1 MIIEAMKLAFD
12 ALETYGPDYMHGLP
26 KKHYTKA
33 LRQATEQAEKQKSD
47 EALLRQAFDAI
58 VNVLSGAD
66 YDDPYA
72 SLKEAAKALSDRLGG
87 GLK

>member
-1 MIIEAMKLAFD
+1 MKLEHCSRASCVEIIESL
-12 ALETYGPDYMHGLP
+12 
-26 KKHYTKA
+26 
-33 LRQATEQAEKQKSD
+33 QKTLGSLVDRRDKD
-47 EALLRQAFDAI
+47 EELLRQAFDAI
-58 VNVLSGAD
+58 VNVLAGAD

>member
-1 MIIEAMKLAFD
+1 MKLEHCSRASCVQIIESL
-12 ALETYGPDYMHGLP
+12 
-26 KKHYTKA
+26 
-33 LRQATEQAEKQKSD
+33 QKTCGAHTDRLNKD
-47 EALLRQAFDAI
+47 EELLRQAFDAI
-58 VNVLSGAD
+58 VNVLAGAD

>member
-1 MIIEAMKLAFD
+1 MKLEHCSRASCVEIIESL
-12 ALETYGPDYMHGLP
+12 
-26 KKHYTKA
+26 
-33 LRQATEQAEKQKSD
+33 QKTLGSFVDRRDKD
-47 EALLRQAFDAI
+47 EELLRQAFDAI
-58 VNVLSGAD
+58 VNVLAGAD

>member
-1 MIIEAMKLAFD
+1 MRLEHCSRESCVQIIESL
-12 ALETYGPDYMHGLP
+12 
-26 KKHYTKA
+26 
-33 LRQATEQAEKQKSD
+33 QKTLGSLVDRRDKD
-47 EALLRQAFDAI
+47 EELLRQAFDAI
-58 VNVLSGAD
+58 VNVLAGAD

>member
-1 MIIEAMKLAFD
+1 MF
-12 ALETYGPDYMHGLP
+12 YGQCNKCGERWGLGTP
-26 KKHYTKA
+26 STCKCDTVNGGEHTDRLNK
-33 LRQATEQAEKQKSD
+33 D
-47 EALLRQAFDAI
+47 EELLRQAFDAI